1 MVSLWGKMQSGPCDL
16 FPRGGLLFGAT
27 YTPLLSV
34 QLLLPALYILEAFE
48 EEHLVELVEVFF
60 LEISLLISH

>member
-1 MVSLWGKMQSGPCDL
+1 MVSLWGKMQSGSCDL
-16 FPRGGLLFGAT
+16 FPRGLLFGAT